1 MTQDRKYF
9 GMTTQQV
16 GILAGLGLLACLLCG
31 VSAVFALR
39 GNLSGIQVG
48 APEVVSTVSPT
59 STMVITP
66 GVVVTE
72 TPSPIPYEQLVPAG
86 WTQYRTTLIELWFPA
101 GFKPAASSSV
111 ATVAGNTVFLE
122 MAIISTEKRSAYKT
136 NVSVSYELLTAGTL
150 EEFVDFKL
158 SSIPV
163 DVNMAERRKVSVN
176 AQDAYRLVFE
186 RHGPSNL
193 NTNDLVYVFQD
204 GSTVWYVQYS
214 AEITTF
220 YELLSVFEQSV
231 KTFRIVR

>member
-1 MTQDRKYF
+1 MQDRKYF

-16 GILAGLGLLACLLCG
+16 GILAGLGLLVCLICS
-31 VSAVFALR
+31 VSGVFALR
-39 GNLSGIQVG
+39 GTLRGVQVG

-59 STMVITP
+59 ATMVVTP

-72 TPSPIPYEQLVPAG
+72 TPSPIPYEQLIPAG

-101 GFKPAASSSV
+101 GFKPAASSAV

-136 NVSVSYELLTAGTL
+136 NVSVSYELLTADTL
-150 EEFVDFKL
+150 DEFVDVKL
-158 SSIPV
+158 SNVPV
-163 DVNMAERRKVSVN
+163 DVNMAERRKISVN
-176 AQDAYRLVFE
+176 AQDVFRLVFE

-220 YELLSVFEQSV
+220 YEMLSVFEQSV
-231 KTFRIVR
+231 ETFRIVR